1 MSKLAQIFSF
11 LFLAAVS
18 QAQIS
23 NLGTSPLT
31 SGGATTSQAAAIPV
45 PCETCPPNAIFF
57 DYDNAGN
64 QIRRRFIYVANVAPR
79 LNNTNLDDAVK
90 ITQKPEENLLP
101 SDIYHEISYYPN
113 PVKEELYLSWELAN
127 NNAVTSIQ
135 IYDLNGRLLRTF
147 QGLAT
152 VNLQTIPFIEYS
164 AGNYLVLLL
173 YSNGEQK
180 TIKIIKK

>member
-1 MSKLAQIFSF
+1 MKKYYALLILFCCSLVMAQ
-11 LFLAAVS
+11 
-18 QAQIS
+18 
-23 NLGTSPLT
+23 N
-31 SGGATTSQAAAIPV
+31 
-45 PCETCPPNAIFF
+45 PNKIVFT
-57 DYDNAGN
+57 YDDAGN
-64 QIRRRFIYVANVAPR
+64 QTLRELCINC
-79 LNNTNLDDAVK
+79 TNLNAKYISNPKDLKKEDLLKSEVS
-90 ITQKPEENLLP
+90 NL
-101 SDIYHEISYYPN
+101 ISYYPN

-147 QGLAT
+147 QGLVN
-152 VNLQTIPFIEYS
+152 VNLQTISFVEYS